1 MAKIGY
7 LFTEE
12 ALTGAMKSAR
22 ALVNHNDAGMVAR
35 MDAAG
40 LRALVTAQNRMIW
53 KLIELLADGEEVEID
68 EEDADVIFGED
79 GKYDWD
85 GEDEPSEPG
94 EAVDE
99 GGSEDGQ
106 D

>member
-22 ALVNHNDAGMVAR
+22 ALVNHSDAGMVAR

-40 LRALVTAQNRMIW
+40 LRALVTAQSRMIW

-68 EEDADVIFGED
+68 DGDAEILFGED

-85 GEDEPSEPG
+85 GESTG
-94 EAVDE
+94 EADEE
-99 GGSEDGQ
+99 GGLD
-106 D
+106 